1 MAGDARRPCISRF
14 HGLDTRTTP
23 DQVPRHD
30 EAHED
35 AEHDQVAAEL
45 LLVVPEIVARTQE
58 TMYSRRK
65 KVRTGTKKVETLLRK
80 FNKSRDSD
88 GAGPRKSGQKWEW
101 ANKSLNIANSATEY
115 LHFVGDST
123 KQLVLGN

>member
-1 MAGDARRPCISRF
+1 MRSMARGQRAAGAGWRATHEGRASQGSMDSTRVRPQIRF
-14 HGLDTRTTP
+14 HAT
-23 DQVPRHD
+23 
-30 EAHED
+30 
-35 AEHDQVAAEL
+35 
-45 LLVVPEIVARTQE
+45 ARTQE